1 MDNFDSK
8 MTEYLNEQLAMENA
22 VADRLVTR
30 IQETPLRFEAAPG
43 RQSRRDYEMSGKSVS
58 TN

>member
-1 MDNFDSK
+1 

-30 IQETPLRFEAAPG
+30 IQETSIPDLKKHLE
-43 RQSRRDYEMSGKSVS
+43 QNLQEL
-58 TN
+58 